1 MTIEITA
8 VQKIQEVSALL
19 SIPDS
24 RILAGGTGIDK
35 NTEEP
40 LHLVDISALEGLDS
54 IKQKG
59 SRVEIGPLCTL
70 QTLADS
76 VLVKTH
82 FPALAEAVN
91 TIADPEVRS
100 RATLGGSIAS
110 PHISDIS
117 AALLASGVKLTI
129 KTDSDYRELLIDR
142 FWNQTGAND
151 LQYDEWITRISM
163 QIPKETKCGAAFGK
177 YGVWNHPTEPNAA
190 AAVQLSLDAAGKI
203 TAIRGGMR
211 IGTTQIRRMFPL
223 EKALKNRKPEAD
235 VINTAV
241 RSMVSAS
248 QNFMDEDSLSALL
261 TDMLHR
267 ALICAEERRT
277 L

>member
-35 NTEEP
+35 NTTET
-40 LHLVDISALEGLDS
+40 LHLVDISALEGLDN

-59 SRVEIGPLCTL
+59 SRIEIGPLCTL

-76 VLVKTH
+76 ILIQTY

-91 TIADPEVRS
+91 AIEDPEVKT

-110 PHISDIS
+110 THISDIS
-117 AALLASGVKLTI
+117 AALLASGAKLTI
-129 KTDSDYRELLIDR
+129 KTDRDYRELLIDR
-142 FWNQTGAND
+142 FWNQTGTSD

-163 QIPKETKCGAAFGK
+163 PIPKDAQRGAAFGK
-177 YGVWNHPTEPNAA
+177 CGVWNHPTEPNAA
-190 AAVQLSLDAAGKI
+190 AAVQLSLDGTGKI
-203 TAIRGGMR
+203 TTIRGGLR
-211 IGTTQIRRMFPL
+211 LGTAQIRRMFPL
-223 EKALKNRKPEAD
+223 EKVLKNRKPEAD
-235 VINTAV
+235 VINKAV
-241 RSMVSAS
+241 HSMDSAS
-248 QNFMDEDSLSALL
+248 QNYIEEDHIAALL
-261 TDMLHR
+261 TDILHR
-267 ALICAEERRT
+267 ALTCAEERRT